1 MGQGLKRWFRLPLG
15 RKVGFAKA
23 HPSVGNVEPTKELPD
38 HDGTPI
44 KSIPLQGGLTDDP
57 AIKKGESGD
66 SLDAAKSIRIWFWLA
81 VHTSQVTCAAVQPSR
96 RDLTR
101 MFEISDGGFVRNVP
115 IAAPPGYLVDSFVP
129 SAKRWVAIF
138 RRSDL
143 SQGRTGIDSSASGR
157 NYLMAN

>member
-1 MGQGLKRWFRLPLG
+1 MPLG

-66 SLDAAKSIRIWFWLA
+66 SLDAAKAFEYGSGSQFIPARGRVLLYNPLA
-81 VHTSQVTCAAVQPSR
+81 ET
-96 RDLTR
+96 
-101 MFEISDGGFVRNVP
+101 
-115 IAAPPGYLVDSFVP
+115 
-129 SAKRWVAIF
+129 
-138 RRSDL
+138 
-143 SQGRTGIDSSASGR
+143 
-157 NYLMAN
+157 